1 MKFTT
6 KIVSLALAAFVTA
19 AMSVSVAAVD
29 ETTADA
35 TDAAKESVAVES
47 SNDDGIAPQT
57 AEENDAV
64 PLAAEGGDA
73 VPTNETGA
81 AAADTTAE
89 TTAAETSYRGYRWH
103 LSLYPQEVE
112 EEVIQNIIK
121 IREASARMPPF
132 SFCCAY
138 FYCENYIADTSPAF

>member
-89 TTAAETSYRGYRWH
+89 TTAAETDEDGHDHSSESPSKVSDIIGIVVAVILPIAAIVGIY
-103 LSLYPQEVE
+103 LYIP
-112 EEVIQNIIK
+112 K
-121 IREASARMPPF
+121 KSKKK
-132 SFCCAY
+132 
-138 FYCENYIADTSPAF
+138 